1 MPSVAMTT
9 DPKVLHKYAAGYS
22 QCANEVARYLSKMEG
37 FNPEVKN
44 RLANHLSNSLNK
56 LSTAIPAVGPSASSP
71 LPLQLGQGQQPL
83 GLQMAASGG
92 MVVPQSQS
100 GELQLGQLASAV
112 MSSMASAS
120 ASNSADSSSS
130 APVFPQLAQG
140 STPQNIFVNP
150 NMITG
155 TSQQPQQSPQQQQ
168 QQQQPPSQ
176 QQAAHAQTQGVPVL
190 PVQLIP
196 AKLPS
201 GDLVFLMTNQSMPV
215 TNVMAPM
222 SIQIPGAASAPATR
236 NTLVSPIPAAQG
248 TPSVPGAVG
257 NSPIS
262 ILGQL
267 PSSSVVAPSTSV
279 AVVPPQIQE
288 PKPSTS
294 STLPDSPSDSYKNK
308 PIFSMFSFTQD
319 KPLDLATST
328 SGLVKQERTD
338 FFGAKPRAA
347 PTATVTSSSSSA
359 SESTFSTDSSNE
371 TSPRQENYPVLH
383 QQEQNHGQGH
393 VAAPQ
398 QIAAAAVNQV
408 LPFPQGNILNLH
420 HDNMW
425 RPW

>member
-1 MPSVAMTT
+1 MSSVAMTT

-22 QCANEVARYLSKMEG
+22 QCANEVERYLAKMEG
-37 FNPEVKN
+37 FNPEIKN

-92 MVVPQSQS
+92 IVVPQSQS

-130 APVFPQLAQG
+130 TPAFPQLTQG
-140 STPQNIFVNP
+140 SSTPQNIFVNP
-150 NMITG
+150 GMIAG
-155 TSQQPQQSPQQQQ
+155 TSQQQQHLPQQQQ
-168 QQQQPPSQ
+168 QPQSQ

-222 SIQIPGAASAPATR
+222 SIQIPGAASAPATPS
-236 NTLVSPIPAAQG
+236 TLVSPIPAAQG
-248 TPSVPGAVG
+248 TPSAPGAVG
-257 NSPIS
+257 NPPIS

-267 PSSSVVAPSTSV
+267 PSSNVVAPSTSV
-279 AVVPPQIQE
+279 AVVPPQVQE

-294 STLPDSPSDSYKNK
+294 SALPDSPSDSYKNK
-308 PIFSMFSFTQD
+308 PMFPMFSFNQD
-319 KPLDLATST
+319 KPLDLVTST
-328 SGLVKQERTD
+328 SGLVKQERSD

-347 PTATVTSSSSSA
+347 PTATVTSSSA
-359 SESTFSTDSSNE
+359 SESTFSRDRDSSSE
-371 TSPRQENYPVLH
+371 TSPRQENYPALH
-383 QQEQNHGQGH
+383 LQEQNHGQGH
-393 VAAPQ
+393 IAAPQ
-398 QIAAAAVNQV
+398 QVAAAAANQV
-408 LPFPQGNILNLH
+408 LPLPQGNILNLQ

>member
-1 MPSVAMTT
+1 MTT

-22 QCANEVARYLSKMEG
+22 QCANEVARYLAKMEG

-92 MVVPQSQS
+92 IVVPQSQS

-112 MSSMASAS
+112 MSSMAASAS
-120 ASNSADSSSS
+120 ASTSAESSSS
-130 APVFPQLAQG
+130 TPAFPQLTQG
-140 STPQNIFVNP
+140 STPQNIFVSP
-150 NMITG
+150 GLIAD
-155 TSQQPQQSPQQQQ
+155 TSQQQ
-168 QQQQPPSQ
+168 QQQQPQQQQQLQSQ
-176 QQAAHAQTQGVPVL
+176 QQQTAHAQAQGVPVL

-222 SIQIPGAASAPATR
+222 SIQIPGATSAPVTPS
-236 NTLVSPIPAAQG
+236 TLVSPIPAAQG

-257 NSPIS
+257 NPPIS

-267 PSSSVVAPSTSV
+267 PSSSVVTPSTSV
-279 AVVPPQIQE
+279 AIVPPQVQD

-294 STLPDSPSDSYKNK
+294 SALPDSPSDSYKNK
-308 PIFSMFSFTQD
+308 QMFPMFSFTQD
-319 KPLDLATST
+319 KPLDLAPST

-338 FFGAKPRAA
+338 LFGAKPRAA
-347 PTATVTSSSSSA
+347 PTATVTSSSA
-359 SESTFSTDSSNE
+359 SESILSRDRNSSSE
-371 TSPRQENYPVLH
+371 TSPRQENYPALH
-383 QQEQNHGQGH
+383 PQEQNHGQGH
-393 VAAPQ
+393 MAAPQ
-398 QIAAAAVNQV
+398 QVAAAAANQV
-408 LPFPQGNILNLH
+408 LPLPQGNILNLH

>member
-1 MPSVAMTT
+1 MTT

-22 QCANEVARYLSKMEG
+22 QCANEVARYLTKMEG

-92 MVVPQSQS
+92 IVVPQSQS

-112 MSSMASAS
+112 MSSMAASAS
-120 ASNSADSSSS
+120 ASTSAESSSS
-130 APVFPQLAQG
+130 TPAFPQLTQG
-140 STPQNIFVNP
+140 STPQNIFVSP
-150 NMITG
+150 GMIADW
-155 TSQQPQQSPQQQQ
+155 SQQQ
-168 QQQQPPSQ
+168 QQQQPQPQQQLQSQQ
-176 QQAAHAQTQGVPVL
+176 QQAAHAQAQGVPVL

-201 GDLVFLMTNQSMPV
+201 GDLVFLMTNQSMSV

-222 SIQIPGAASAPATR
+222 SIQIPGATSAPATP

-257 NSPIS
+257 NPPIS

-267 PSSSVVAPSTSV
+267 PSSSVVTPSTSV
-279 AVVPPQIQE
+279 AIVPPQVQD

-294 STLPDSPSDSYKNK
+294 SALPDSPSDSYKNK
-308 PIFSMFSFTQD
+308 QMFPMFSFTQD
-319 KPLDLATST
+319 KPLDLAPST
-328 SGLVKQERTD
+328 SGVVKQERTG

-347 PTATVTSSSSSA
+347 PTATVTSSSA
-359 SESTFSTDSSNE
+359 SESILSRDRDSSSE
-371 TSPRQENYPVLH
+371 TSPRQENYPALH
-383 QQEQNHGQGH
+383 PQEQNPGQGH
-393 VAAPQ
+393 MAAPQ
-398 QIAAAAVNQV
+398 QVAAAAANQV
-408 LPFPQGNILNLH
+408 LPLPQGNILNLH

>member
-1 MPSVAMTT
+1 MTT

-22 QCANEVARYLSKMEG
+22 QCANEVARYLAKMEG

-71 LPLQLGQGQQPL
+71 LSLQLGQGQQSL

-92 MVVPQSQS
+92 IVIPQSQS
-100 GELQLGQLASAV
+100 SEMQLGQLASAV
-112 MSSMASAS
+112 MSSMAASAS
-120 ASNSADSSSS
+120 ASTSAESSSTP
-130 APVFPQLAQG
+130 AFPQLTQG
-140 STPQNIFVNP
+140 STPQNIFVSP
-150 NMITG
+150 GMITD
-155 TSQQPQQSPQQQQ
+155 TSQQ
-168 QQQQPPSQ
+168 QQQQPQQQQQFQPQ
-176 QQAAHAQTQGVPVL
+176 QQAAHAQAQGVPVL

-222 SIQIPGAASAPATR
+222 SIQIPGATSAPAPATPS
-236 NTLVSPIPAAQG
+236 TLVSPIPAAQA
-248 TPSVPGAVG
+248 TPSAPATVG
-257 NSPIS
+257 NPPIS

-267 PSSSVVAPSTSV
+267 PSSSVVTPSTSV
-279 AVVPPQIQE
+279 AIVPPQIHD

-294 STLPDSPSDSYKNK
+294 SAPPDSPSDSYKNK
-308 PIFSMFSFTQD
+308 QMFPMFSFTQD
-319 KPLDLATST
+319 KPLDLAPST

-338 FFGAKPRAA
+338 FFGVKPRAA
-347 PTATVTSSSSSA
+347 PTATVTSPSSS
-359 SESTFSTDSSNE
+359 ESILSRDRDSSSD
-371 TSPRQENYPVLH
+371 TSPRRENYPVLH
-383 QQEQNHGQGH
+383 PQEQNHGQVQGH
-393 VAAPQ
+393 IAAPQ
-398 QIAAAAVNQV
+398 QVAAAAANQV
-408 LPFPQGNILNLH
+408 LPLPQGNILNLH

>member
-1 MPSVAMTT
+1 MTT

-22 QCANEVARYLSKMEG
+22 QCANEVARYLAKMEG
-37 FNPEVKN
+37 FNPEVKT

-71 LPLQLGQGQQPL
+71 LPLQIGQGQQPL

-92 MVVPQSQS
+92 IVVPQSQP

-120 ASNSADSSSS
+120 AINSADSSSS
-130 APVFPQLAQG
+130 TPAFPQLTQG
-140 STPQNIFVNP
+140 SIPQNIFINQG
-150 NMITG
+150 MIAG
-155 TSQQPQQSPQQQQ
+155 PSQQHQQQQ
-168 QQQQPPSQ
+168 QQQQPQPQQPQQPASQ
-176 QQAAHAQTQGVPVL
+176 QQGAHAQAQGVPVL

-215 TNVMAPM
+215 ANVMAPM
-222 SIQIPGAASAPATR
+222 SIQIPGAASAPTTPNA
-236 NTLVSPIPAAQG
+236 LVSPIPAAQG
-248 TPSVPGAVG
+248 TPSVPGAVA
-257 NSPIS
+257 NPPLS

-267 PSSSVVAPSTSV
+267 PSSSVVTPSTSV

-294 STLPDSPSDSYKNK
+294 SAVPDSPSDSYKNK
-308 PIFSMFSFTQD
+308 PMFPMFSFTQD
-319 KPLDLATST
+319 KPLDLAPST

-338 FFGAKPRAA
+338 FFGAKPRTA
-347 PTATVTSSSSSA
+347 PTATVTSSSVP
-359 SESTFSTDSSNE
+359 ESIFTRDRDSSSE
-371 TSPRQENYPVLH
+371 TSPRHENYPALH
-383 QQEQNHGQGH
+383 LQEQNHGQGH
-393 VAAPQ
+393 RAAPQ
-398 QIAAAAVNQV
+398 QVAAAANQV
-408 LPFPQGNILNLH
+408 LPLPHGNILNLH